1 MITIAGVDRTE
12 DIKYTGFTITQHLT
26 HTEDDCSFTIK
37 SGSRPT
43 EGDEIII
50 TEGAIK
56 LFAGI
61 VNVVKD
67 IDLGGL
73 VVYSCKARDYT
84 YQLDKLFVVEEYEDT
99 AADAIVKDIL
109 AKYCV
114 GFSDAG
120 VASGA
125 PVVEYQPF
133 DDVKPSDC
141 LKELAEYVGWQWYV
155 DYGKVVHFFNPA
167 DRAEAAPLKLEP
179 GAAFRKFGRDIDILG
194 LANRVRVRGGNMPS
208 DPITH
213 TIVADGKARIWI
225 LPHKPKEMQMLV
237 NAVPVTVGIENI
249 HEEGTFNYYVNYQEK
264 YVRADES
271 TGTIADGTTITF
283 IYKFDIFVI
292 TIVEDFKS
300 QAAVAAVQG
309 GDGAY
314 EYVIKDDTLETL
326 EAAEAAGNQ
335 YLREHANPKV
345 SGTFETE
352 VGGWK
357 PGQLV
362 VINLPDQGIQGTYMV
377 QRITVRNL
385 DQAEQTYNIQWGGR
399 LLGIADFLRALV
411 AKEQKKRLAETTLLS
426 KYAYGLESVEVAD
439 EMEGTPRFPPWYCGQ
454 ADALCGFV
462 VASPAVAHFLM
473 PAFALEVKP
482 AI

>member
-225 LPHKPKEMQMLV
+225 LPHKPKEIAMTV
-237 NAVPVTVGIENI
+237 NAVSVSVGIENI
-249 HEEGTFNYYVNYQEK
+249 HEEGTYNYYLNYQEK
-264 YVRADES
+264 YVRAD
-271 TGTIADGTTITF
+271 AGTTTPVSGATIQWT
-283 IYKFDIFVI
+283 YKHDIPVI
-292 TIVEDFKS
+292 TIVEDFES
-300 QAAVAAVQG
+300 QTAIAAIQG

-314 EYVIKDDTLETL
+314 EHVIKDNDLETQ

-335 YLREHANPKV
+335 YLRDHANPRIR
-345 SGTFETE
+345 GAFETDIP
-352 VGGWK
+352 GWH

-362 VINLPDQGIQGTYMV
+362 EIDLPSWGISNSYVVQKVTITPQTPTEWTY
-377 QRITVRNL
+377 RI
-385 DQAEQTYNIQWGGR
+385 EWGGR
-399 LLGIADFLRALV
+399 LLGIADYLRAII